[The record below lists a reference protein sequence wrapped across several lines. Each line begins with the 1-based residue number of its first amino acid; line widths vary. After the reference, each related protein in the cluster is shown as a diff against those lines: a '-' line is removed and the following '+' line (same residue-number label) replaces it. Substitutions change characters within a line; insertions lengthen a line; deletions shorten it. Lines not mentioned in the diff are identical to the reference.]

1 MLLKGKY
8 ITNLNSLLKSK
19 ENTLLTKVCIV
30 KAMIFPVDKL
40 RIPVGMDLSKVW
52 EIVKDREAWRAAVHR
67 ITMSRAKLRD

>member
-19 ENTLLTKVCIV
+19 ENTLLTKVCID

-52 EIVKDREAWRAAVHR
+52 ERVKDREAWRAAVHR